1 MNGDTVKKEYEDM
14 EKMSPNETD
23 PRLKFDAFMGGVKN
37 GGLRSVSSINML
49 VCYMIANINGK
60 VTADNIIATM
70 DEGMIANHFE
80 ISEAIARLK
89 AAGRIKEDENG
100 VLTLVDGGK
109 EEIDLIEKD
118 LPLTVR
124 EKSINICQKIMARE
138 TYRREN
144 KAEITPRKDGY
155 TVTLRVSDV
164 DSDFLVLNMYAA
176 TKEQAEM
183 LKEKFISNP
192 VKVYEKLIDYI
203 FENEE

>member
-1 MNGDTVKKEYEDM
+1 MNGDTVKKEYEDI

-60 VTADNIIATM
+60 VTADNIIATL

-144 KAEITPRKDGY
+144 KAEITPRKD
-155 TVTLRVSDV
+155 V

>member
-1 MNGDTVKKEYEDM
+1 MNGDTVKKEYEDI

-124 EKSINICQKIMARE
+124 EKD
-138 TYRREN
+138 
-144 KAEITPRKDGY
+144 RKS
-155 TVTLRVSDV
+155 VV
-164 DSDFLVLNMYAA
+164 
-176 TKEQAEM
+176 
-183 LKEKFISNP
+183 
-192 VKVYEKLIDYI
+192 
-203 FENEE
+203 